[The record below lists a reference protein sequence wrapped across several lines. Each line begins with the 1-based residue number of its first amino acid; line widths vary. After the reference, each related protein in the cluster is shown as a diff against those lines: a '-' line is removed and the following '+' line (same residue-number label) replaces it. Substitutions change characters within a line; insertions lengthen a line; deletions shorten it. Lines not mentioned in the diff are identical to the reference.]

1 MDLDFMK
8 SFNIMLYD
16 EEEQEEDIAP
26 PETIKHDQIRDAE
39 DLHNRQEPS
48 YKDKPKL
55 KQIFYLPK
63 SIKSIKS
70 TKSTKGGKW
79 GKKVKVNR
87 T

>member
-8 SFNIMLYD
+8 SFNIMLYE

-70 TKSTKGGKW
+70 TNKENKYK
-79 GKKVKVNR
+79 KKVKVNR